1 MTGETT
7 RPIDGAAQ
15 WVAPALAVTAVT
27 FGLAAF
33 GAHAWQ
39 AFDGVYVN
47 HVSGIWLALARDLAS
62 GVFYRDLIGPLG
74 YGGTRYFPLFFVI
87 IGGLL
92 KLGLSPL
99 VAGWTASVVA
109 ALVLSTGLARVG
121 RALGVPRSMVW
132 LLGAAAVTPY
142 FVQQTVLEIR
152 ADVLSAGL
160 NLWGLAAII
169 PVWRDLDTRPRVAAA
184 TVWFTL
190 AFAAK
195 VTAVAL
201 PVCVLCA
208 LVLSGQRRAAWRLG
222 LGLMGG
228 VVLFFLVVG
237 AASAG
242 RAIVSWR
249 ACMFAGSSEGGLVAA
264 LLRGDF
270 LQLVSFSHLLT
281 TLFAVDAIVL
291 AVAIVANPPRAA
303 AADQAGSRD
312 WRAGRSLWL
321 PIALFVGITG
331 ATGLALSSP
340 GTLPSN
346 QVVDWLQ
353 MSFVVLAWIAAADRR
368 LTRLVSTAVALVV
381 LWMGGQDLVR
391 VRALW
396 QTRADHTSAAARDEV
411 VRLVGTAQ
419 TPALAESATWQ
430 VLAGHQAYLL
440 DAFAIRVVMASHP
453 AIARDLERKIDARY
467 FSSVIF
473 QVDPESPA
481 GRGFYEH
488 VHFGGTIVERILT
501 QYRFDRRLS
510 PDIWIYVP
518 KAQVVK

>member
-1 MTGETT
+1 VTSGTT
-7 RPIDGAAQ
+7 RQIDGAAQ
-15 WVAPALAVTAVT
+15 WVAPALAVTAVI
-27 FGLAAF
+27 FALAAF

-39 AFDGVYVN
+39 AFNGVYVN
-47 HVSGIWLALARDLAS
+47 HVSGIWLALARDLAE
-62 GVFYRDLIGPLG
+62 GVFYRDLISPLG

-99 VAGWTASVVA
+99 VAGWTASFVA
-109 ALVLSTGLARVG
+109 AVVLSTGLARVG
-121 RALGVPRSMVW
+121 RALGAPRSMVW
-132 LLGAAAVTPY
+132 LLGAAAVAPY

-169 PVWRDLDTRPRVAAA
+169 SVWRDVEQRPRVAAA
-184 TVWFTL
+184 AVWFTL
-190 AFAAK
+190 AFTAK
-195 VTAVAL
+195 ITAIAL
-201 PVCVLCA
+201 PVCVLAA
-208 LVLSGQRRAAWRLG
+208 LLLSGQKRAAWRLG
-222 LGLMGG
+222 LGLVSGFA
-228 VVLFFLVVG
+228 LFFLLVG

-242 RAIVSWR
+242 RAFVSWR
-249 ACMFAGSSEGGLVAA
+249 TCMFAGSSEGGLVTT

-270 LQLVSFSHLLT
+270 LQLVTFSHLLIA
-281 TLFAVDAIVL
+281 LFAVVAIVL
-291 AVAIVANPPRAA
+291 GVAIVANPPRA

-312 WRAGRSLWL
+312 WRAGPSLWM

-346 QVVDWLQ
+346 QVIDWLQ
-353 MSFVVLAWIAAADRR
+353 MTFVVLAWVAAADRR
-368 LTRLVSTAVALVV
+368 LTRLVSTAVALIV

-391 VRALW
+391 VRGLW
-396 QTRADHTSAAARDEV
+396 QTRADQTSAAARDEV
-411 VRLVGTAQ
+411 VRLVGTAR
-419 TPALAESATWQ
+419 TPALAESATWP

-453 AIARDLERKIDARY
+453 DIARDLEQKIDARY

-473 QVDPESPA
+473 QENPESPA
-481 GRGFYEH
+481 GRGFFEH
-488 VHFGGTIVERILT
+488 VHFGGTIVERILS

-510 PDIWIYVP
+510 PELWIYVP
-518 KAQVVK
+518 KPQGVK